1 MRFQKRCKM
10 CVFPVQA
17 AGVSAHLYEVMG
29 GVIKTHL
36 CLIDMESPRSI
47 CLLLLRPDN
56 DGFLSILRLLFC
68 FSPRLPYTFV
78 TKEVLE
84 ATCECLLEQAKK
96 AEQTHQPQVEA
107 ERMIL
112 EEFGHCLMRIIS
124 SAGKAKSDCASIN
137 C

>member
-1 MRFQKRCKM
+1 MPG
-10 CVFPVQA
+10 CVKAITYSEYQFADDV
-17 AGVSAHLYEVMG
+17 V
-29 GVIKTHL
+29 L
-36 CLIDMESPRSI
+36 CPPLPR
-47 CLLLLRPDN
+47 
-56 DGFLSILRLLFC
+56 
-68 FSPRLPYTFV
+68 RLPYTFV

-112 EEFGHCLMRIIS
+112 EEFGHCLMRIIN
-124 SAGKAKSDCASIN
+124 SAGKAKADCASIN